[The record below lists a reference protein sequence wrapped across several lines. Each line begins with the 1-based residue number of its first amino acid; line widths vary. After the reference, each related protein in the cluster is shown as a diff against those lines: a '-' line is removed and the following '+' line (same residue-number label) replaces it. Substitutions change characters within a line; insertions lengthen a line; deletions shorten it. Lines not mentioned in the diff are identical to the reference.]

1 MLPQRVAQAWRY
13 IVGMIETKENG
24 VTILSVD
31 GNLDADGTQ
40 AMEEKVVGLLESGET
55 SLLFDFSG
63 LDYINSSGLRVL
75 VLAYQRLKKASGT
88 VAICGIKDYIQEVFE
103 VSGYDKIFPLYPNK
117 DDALSG
123 M

>member
-1 MLPQRVAQAWRY
+1 
-13 IVGMIETKENG
+13 
-24 VTILSVD
+24 
-31 GNLDADGTQ
+31 
-40 AMEEKVVGLLESGET
+40 MEEKVVGLLEGGET

-75 VLAYQRLKKASGT
+75 VLAYQRLKKTSGK

-103 VSGYDKIFPLYPNK
+103 VSGYDKIFPLYTTK
-117 DDALSG
+117 EDAVSA

>member
-1 MLPQRVAQAWRY
+1 MGL
-13 IVGMIETKENG
+13 IESKENNI
-24 VTILSVD
+24 TILAID

-40 AMEEKVVGLLESGET
+40 AMEETVIGLLENGEKA
-55 SLLFDFSG
+55 LLFDFSG

-75 VLAYQRLKKASGT
+75 VLAYQRLKKASGK
-88 VAICGIKDYIQEVFE
+88 VAICGVKDYIQEVFE

-117 DDALSG
+117 SDALSG

>member
-1 MLPQRVAQAWRY
+1 VAL
-13 IVGMIETKENG
+13 IESKENG
-24 VTILSVD
+24 ITILAVN
-31 GNLDADGTQ
+31 GNLDAEGTQ
-40 AMEEKVVGLLESGET
+40 AMEEKVLALLEAGET

-75 VLAYQRLKKASGT
+75 VLAYQRLKRTSGK

-103 VSGYDKIFPLYPNK
+103 VSGYDKIFPLFP
-117 DDALSG
+117 DRPDAMTG

>member
-1 MLPQRVAQAWRY
+1 MA
-13 IVGMIETKENG
+13 MIESKENG
-24 VTILSVD
+24 VAILAVD
-31 GNLDADGTQ
+31 GALDADGTQ
-40 AMEEKVVGLLESGET
+40 AMEDAVVALLESGET

-63 LDYINSSGLRVL
+63 LDYINSSGLRIL
-75 VLAYQRLKKASGT
+75 VLAYQRLKKSSGT

-117 DDALSG
+117 TDALSG